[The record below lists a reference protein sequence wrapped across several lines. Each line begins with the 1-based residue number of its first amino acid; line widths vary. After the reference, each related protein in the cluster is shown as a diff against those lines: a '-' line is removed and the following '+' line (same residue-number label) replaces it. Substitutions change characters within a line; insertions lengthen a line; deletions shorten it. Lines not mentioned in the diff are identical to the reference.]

1 MTGTIYNLKTIAAH
15 TGLSQNYLK
24 KGDSSL
30 KQVIATFPELSPD
43 GVGLSDIG
51 LLVFDEYIRCC
62 SNKNGKPL
70 MKFEEWKQ
78 LMIEEY
84 GVKPMDNNEEVQ
96 LTVIEDN
103 SQLNYEPIQ
112 PINIG
117 NVMGGFKD
125 KINAMGDELATE
137 TASVLD
143 SNIAK
148 IEAVLVSR
156 AERLNAALNS
166 FNK

>member
-1 MTGTIYNLKTIAAH
+1 MTGTIYTVQTISRH
-15 TGLSQNYLK
+15 TGLSLKYLQNPDSPLK
-24 KGDSSL
+24 K
-30 KQVIATFPELSPD
+30 VIDTFPEISPD
-43 GVGLSDIG
+43 GVGLNDTGFMI
-51 LLVFDEYIRCC
+51 FDEYVRCC

-70 MKFEEWKQ
+70 MKFKEWKQ
-78 LMIEEY
+78 QMVDEY
-84 GVKPMDNNEEVQ
+84 NVTPSD
-96 LTVIEDN
+96 DN
-103 SQLNYEPIQ
+103 SDSSSLTIHETTALNYEPIQ

-117 NVMGGFKD
+117 GLMGGFKD

-137 TASVLD
+137 TAAVLD
-143 SNIAK
+143 ENIAK